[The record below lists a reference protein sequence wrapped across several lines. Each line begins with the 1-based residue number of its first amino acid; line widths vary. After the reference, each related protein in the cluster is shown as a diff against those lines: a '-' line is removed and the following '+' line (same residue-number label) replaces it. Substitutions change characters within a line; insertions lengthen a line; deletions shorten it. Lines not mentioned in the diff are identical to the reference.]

1 MIKPCLW
8 WVQGIYSL
16 RPLSSIFDIIIYT
29 CTHMYKLKYVCMN
42 NICLYIV
49 KYNDAQGEGVLEIKQ
64 GQV

>member
-1 MIKPCLW
+1 
-8 WVQGIYSL
+8 
-16 RPLSSIFDIIIYT
+16 
-29 CTHMYKLKYVCMN
+29 MYKLKYVCMN